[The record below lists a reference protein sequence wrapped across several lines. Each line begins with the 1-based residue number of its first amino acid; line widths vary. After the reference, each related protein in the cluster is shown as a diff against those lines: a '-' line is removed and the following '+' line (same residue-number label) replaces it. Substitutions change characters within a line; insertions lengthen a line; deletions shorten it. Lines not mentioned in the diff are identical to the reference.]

1 MFSNY
6 RTECEWVASSEGCT
20 TAALAEQAIEH
31 AAETSHDIDS
41 EGPNSFSG

>member
-41 EGPNSFSG
+41 EGPNSFSE